1 MVSCD
6 LRVASAKASPA
17 GLGLVGTRPQA
28 SASFDSFWATSEPV
42 ADPANPPNGVPLQ
55 LPGQKQMLQA
65 ISADPT
71 RASVVEDQ
79 TAPVA
84 NEPAAPSNDETK
96 SAAAN
101 SRKRPDVGTDKSHPA
116 ATRTDT
122 PPPNQPSASP
132 PNLPP
137 PVTDETHARTPLVVA
152 EAPPAGVAQG
162 INQAT
167 HATTTEHHVPQ
178 GKEPMPVAP
187 ANSAGM
193 GKIASPQDAATAL
206 LQSTPVAD
214 AHIAGSGATPSAGSP
229 TIQAIDPTH
238 ATAAAPTQPSPD
250 TRESQAPA
258 PSAPASPPAAAAPP
272 SQVQQVPSAAVV
284 AHSSGP
290 QHLTI
295 RLTPP
300 ELGSLQIRIDQP
312 AGAPPR
318 IEIKVEHAQTLDLL
332 LHDQPRLHQ
341 ALDQAG
347 IPADGRHITLSLDD
361 AGQNSPGG
369 SHRRA
374 SGSDRNDQNN
384 SVDPGPETEQS
395 NRPIL
400 VQVTW
405 RQGLDITA

>member
-6 LRVASAKASPA
+6 LRVASAKTSPA

-28 SASFDSFWATSEPV
+28 SASFDSFWAPSEPV
-42 ADPANPPNGVPLQ
+42 ADPANPPDGVPLQ
-55 LPGQKQMLQA
+55 LSAQKQMLQA

-71 RASVVEDQ
+71 RALVVDDK
-79 TAPVA
+79 
-84 NEPAAPSNDETK
+84 AAPAPDKAAACSSHETK
-96 SAAAN
+96 PAAAN
-101 SRKRPDVGTDKSHPA
+101 SRKRPDGGTDKSRPA
-116 ATRTDT
+116 ANRTDT

-137 PVTDETHARTPLVVA
+137 PVTDETHARMPLVAA

-162 INQAT
+162 ANQAT
-167 HATTTEHHVPQ
+167 HATATEHHMPQ
-178 GKEPMPVAP
+178 GKEPMPIAP
-187 ANSAGM
+187 ADSAGM
-193 GKIASPQDAATAL
+193 GKIANPQDAATPL
-206 LQSTPVAD
+206 LQPTPVAD
-214 AHIAGSGATPSAGSP
+214 AHIAGSGATPSAGSLA
-229 TIQAIDPTH
+229 IQAIDPTH

-250 TRESQAPA
+250 TRESQAPPPSTPA
-258 PSAPASPPAAAAPP
+258 PPPAAATP
-272 SQVQQVPSAAVV
+272 SSQLQQVPPAAVV

-312 AGAPPR
+312 AGGPPS

-332 LHDQPRLHQ
+332 LRDQPRLHQ

-347 IPADGRHITLSLDD
+347 VPTDGRSIALSLDD
-361 AGQNSPGG
+361 TAQDSSGRGQ
-369 SHRRA
+369 HRA
-374 SGSDRNDQNN
+374 SGSAWNHQNN
-384 SVDPGPETEQS
+384 SSDLGPETEQS

-400 VQVTW
+400 VQATW